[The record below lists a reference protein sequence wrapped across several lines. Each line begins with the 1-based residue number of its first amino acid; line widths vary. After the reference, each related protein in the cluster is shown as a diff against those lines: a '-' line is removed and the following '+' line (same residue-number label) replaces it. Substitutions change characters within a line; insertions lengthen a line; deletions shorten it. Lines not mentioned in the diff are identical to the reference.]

1 MIQFRMIKKQIL
13 ILENNQKN
21 FETLNAIF
29 AKEDFDCSVAL
40 DKETLD
46 GLNIED
52 FDLVLVNSHVQ
63 YIDVVA
69 LITLVHADF
78 SIKVP
83 ILYLDNAKEHDK
95 KHLQECF
102 NHGVCEYFKKPFD
115 KLEILARVLYHF
127 HQFQKMKEYK
137 LRVDKLARLAT
148 MDQLSKSSSKMHMN
162 AILKHEVNN
171 YKRYKVDTSIIY
183 MSLVNVDKVV
193 GVFGFEKGEKLIS
206 MFAKELKKTL
216 RESDALARWVGSEF
230 IILLTN
236 TDAKNSRTIVQ
247 KINETLSKIEV
258 VRGTKP
264 LMAFGITQFIEGDDV
279 EELMSRVQYALKE
292 AKKQSYGRI
301 EVV

>member
-1 MIQFRMIKKQIL
+1 MIQFCMTKKQIL

-21 FETLNAIF
+21 CETLDTIF

-46 GLNIED
+46 SLNIEE
-52 FDLVLVNSHVQ
+52 FDLVLINSHVQ

-69 LITLVHADF
+69 LTTLVHADF
-78 SIKVP
+78 AIKVP
-83 ILYLDNAKEHDK
+83 IIYLDNAKEHDK

-183 MSLVNVDKVV
+183 MSLVNVDKIV

-206 MFAKELKKTL
+206 MFAKELKKIL
-216 RESDALARWVGSEF
+216 RESDALARWVGSDF

-236 TDAKNSRTIVQ
+236 TDAKISRTIAQ
-247 KINETLSKIEV
+247 KINENLSKIEV
-258 VRGTKP
+258 MRGTKP
-264 LMAFGITQFIEGDDV
+264 IMAFGITQLTEEDNT
-279 EELMSRVQYALKE
+279 EELINRAKYALKE
-292 AKKQSYGRI
+292 AKKQTYGRM
-301 EVV
+301 EVA